1 MPTGKAHWE
10 VLLRAR
16 AIENQCYVIASA
28 QVGKHNEK
36 RASYGHSMVVDPWGK
51 ILLDLNEESPVF
63 RVVDIDLDYLDEV
76 RHSMP
81 ISKSFR
87 NDLYIQLPLT
97 KSIQNINFYLMYFM
111 LCFYSL
117 KEKIDSEFYMFGESI
132 KLSNKVVISFT
143 IVVVVD
149 LIYRL

>member
-1 MPTGKAHWE
+1 
-10 VLLRAR
+10 
-16 AIENQCYVIASA
+16 
-28 QVGKHNEK
+28 
-36 RASYGHSMVVDPWGK
+36 MVVDPWGK

-132 KLSNKVVISFT
+132 KLSNKVVFLETKYT
-143 IVVVVD
+143 IAFVNIKPIVPG
-149 LIYRL
+149 RKC